1 MSPPIFNSSCM
12 CLRVNA
18 TQPKSTRNVAN
29 FGHEFNSH
37 VHEDQEGPLLLA
49 CNVARVKGRIKFGN
63 CGGIG

>member
-1 MSPPIFNSSCM
+1 MNPPKSNTSCM

-18 TQPKSTRNVAN
+18 TQPKSTRNVAS

-37 VHEDQEGPLLLA
+37 VHEDQEGLLLA
-49 CNVARVKGRIKFGN
+49 CNVARVKGRIKFGD